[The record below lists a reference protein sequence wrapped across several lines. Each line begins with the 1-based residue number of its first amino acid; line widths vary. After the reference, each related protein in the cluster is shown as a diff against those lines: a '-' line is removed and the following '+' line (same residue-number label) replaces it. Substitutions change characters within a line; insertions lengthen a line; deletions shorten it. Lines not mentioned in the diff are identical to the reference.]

1 MDRTTQRN
9 RSTIKRANM
18 KHSKTFLIMSA
29 IAVALSFA
37 AQANAGDNA
46 LLSPKARQLQD
57 SLRRHPG
64 EDVDML
70 DRSVKALSPKQFA
83 MQQSLRR
90 SPTREKDMIVR
101 NAILGNA
108 RGRANSRTESPTWGS
123 PRYLESAR

>member
-1 MDRTTQRN
+1 MNRTTQRN

-18 KHSKTFLIMSA
+18 KHAKTFLIMSA

-37 AQANAGDNA
+37 AQANAGDTA

-70 DRSVKALSPKQFA
+70 DRSVKALSPKQLA
-83 MQQSLRR
+83 LQQSLRR
-90 SPTREKDMIVR
+90 SSIRERDVIVR

-108 RGRANSRTESPTWGS
+108 RGRANSRTDAPTWGS
-123 PRYLESAR
+123 PRYLESGK